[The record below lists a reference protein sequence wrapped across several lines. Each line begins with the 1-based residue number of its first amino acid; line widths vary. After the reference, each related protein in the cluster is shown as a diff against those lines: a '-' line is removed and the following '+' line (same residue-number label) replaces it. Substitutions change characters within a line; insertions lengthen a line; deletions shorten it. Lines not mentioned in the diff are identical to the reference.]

1 MEASSLQR
9 LIQCLGRLPGLG
21 PRSGRRVALHLLKNP
36 DRVLSPL
43 IELLS
48 YLQQAIVTCQICG
61 CLGEE
66 DPCAICADSNRDPH
80 TLCVVAD
87 MADVWALERA
97 DCYHG
102 HYHVL
107 GGLLSGIQG
116 IGPEAL
122 SYPQLLARCAL
133 GQIHEIIFALSATV
147 EGQTTAHYVMHQL
160 RAFPHIQLS
169 TLARGVP
176 LGGELDYLDEGTL
189 STALE
194 SRRSTNVS
202 KLAG

>member
-1 MEASSLQR
+1 MEAPSLQR

-48 YLQQAIVTCQICG
+48 YVQQAIVTCQICG

-66 DPCAICADSNRDPH
+66 DPCGICADSNRDPH

-97 DCYHG
+97 ECYHG

-116 IGPEAL
+116 VGPEAL
-122 SYPQLLARCAL
+122 SYPQLLARCAS
-133 GQIHEIIFALSATV
+133 GQIREIIFALSATV

-160 RAFPHIQLS
+160 RDFPHIQLS

-194 SRRSTNVS
+194 SRRSTNPA